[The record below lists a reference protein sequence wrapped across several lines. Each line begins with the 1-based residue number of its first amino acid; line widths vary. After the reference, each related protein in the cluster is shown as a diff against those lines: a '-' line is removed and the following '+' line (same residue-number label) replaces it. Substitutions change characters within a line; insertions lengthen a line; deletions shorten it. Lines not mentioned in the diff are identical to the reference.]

1 MSLSDILGSALS
13 GLGVSQAALR
23 TVSNNIANVS
33 TPGYARQRVSISTGV
48 TAGQVN
54 GVIAGEPHRIADRF
68 LEGTVYRRAGDMGR
82 ADVTANYLDRL
93 QSLLGAPGD
102 ASGLPAR
109 LDAISSS
116 AIAMTAAPGSPQSVA
131 VFTANV
137 DDAITTLQQLD
148 RDVSGLRGDVESE
161 VGYTVDRINGLLK
174 QIHDLNDTVSRLS
187 GTGRSAAGVED
198 QRMIAVEE
206 LGGLMKVVVRPQP
219 DGRLALES
227 ASGAVVLDKRLRQ
240 LAYPVSG
247 EGVSQPV
254 YPVIDLRFADSAGQ
268 AGASTGE
275 KLDSPAVGGRL
286 GGLLDVRDRALPE
299 FSEKLGALF
308 AGMAETL
315 NAVSNANTSV
325 PPPAGLEGRATPLVG
340 SDRLGF
346 TGAATF
352 AVTKADGT
360 LVAKTRIDFDALG
373 AGATVNDAI
382 AAINAGLG
390 GAAIASFGANG
401 TLSFRANGSGNGVV
415 VAQDGNAPS
424 DRGGLGFSH
433 YFGLNDLVRSDRST
447 LGPSGFAAQDPHGF
461 GTGETAE
468 IVLRDSTGRVLTRHT
483 LTGSGGPSFGDLAT
497 ELNASPLGQFGTF
510 AIDDRGRFRFEP
522 DAAVPGASLSIPS
535 DSTNRLRTGLSFSA
549 ISSLT
554 GAAGGL
560 ALGKVRPEIL
570 NDATRLPLAR
580 FQADAAVGQK
590 ALGAADIRGATAFA
604 EQLGKARD
612 LGKDGVVTLDRFSSL
627 LLGRAGTQAAQA
639 ASTLSAA
646 AARRDDAVNRR
657 DSYAGVNIDE
667 ELAQMVVFQNS
678 YSAAARVITTASEM
692 YDTLLGM
699 IR

>member
-33 TPGYARQRVSISTGV
+33 TPGYARQRVAISTGV
-48 TAGQVN
+48 TSGQVN
-54 GVIAGEPHRIADRF
+54 GVIAGEPNRVADRF

-254 YPVIDLRFADSAGQ
+254 YPVIDLRFADTAGQ

-315 NAVSNANTSV
+315 NSVSNANTSV

-373 AGATVNDAI
+373 AGVTVDDAI

-390 GAAIASFGANG
+390 GAATASFGANG

-424 DRGGLGFSH
+424 NRGGLGFSH

-483 LTGSGGPSFGDLAT
+483 LTGSSGPSFGDLAT

-535 DSTNRLRTGLSFSA
+535 DSTNRLGTGISFSA

-554 GAAGGL
+554 GSAGGL

-639 ASTLSAA
+639 ASTLNAA

-678 YSAAARVITTASEM
+678 YSAAARVISTASEM

-699 IR
+699 IG